1 MRHQIA
7 GKKLGRSSAQRT
19 SLRRTLI
26 NQFLEH
32 ERIRTTRAKALAIR
46 SDVEK
51 LVTLAKQGIQAG
63 DQKMVHARRLAAAR
77 LGNAESVKRLFDK
90 IAPRYEKTKGGCT
103 RILRI
108 GHRKGDAAELVL
120 LEFVE

>member
-7 GKKLGRSSAQRT
+7 GKKLGRSSGQRNA
-19 SLRRTLI
+19 LRRTLI

-32 ERIRTTRAKALAIR
+32 ERIRTTRAKAVAVR
-46 SDVEK
+46 GEVEK
-51 LVTLAKQGIQAG
+51 LVTLAKAGIKAG
-63 DQKMVHARRLAAAR
+63 DQKMVSARRTAAAR
-77 LGNAESVKRLFDK
+77 LGNAESVRRLFDK
-90 IAPRYEKTKGGCT
+90 IAPRYEKSKGGYT

-108 GHRKGDAAELVL
+108 GQRKGDAAEMVL

>member
-1 MRHQIA
+1 MRHQIY

-19 SLRRTLI
+19 ALRRTLI

-32 ERIRTTRAKALAIR
+32 ERIRTTRAKAVAVR
-46 SDVEK
+46 SEVEK
-51 LVTLAKQGIQAG
+51 LVTLAKQGISAG
-63 DQKMVHARRLAAAR
+63 DQKMVHARRVAAAR

-90 IAPRYEKTKGGCT
+90 IAPRYEKTKGGYT

-108 GHRKGDAAELVL
+108 GQRKGDAADLVL